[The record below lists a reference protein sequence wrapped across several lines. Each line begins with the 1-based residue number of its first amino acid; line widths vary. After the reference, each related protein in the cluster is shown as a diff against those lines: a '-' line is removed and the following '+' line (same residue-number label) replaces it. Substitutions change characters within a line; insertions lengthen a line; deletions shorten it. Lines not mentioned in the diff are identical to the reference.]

1 MLLSCLSAIELCLR
15 AQGSTAVSRSILSI
29 ISLESGFNEISR
41 RRFAIYKWYAV
52 GMLRAVYT
60 SREDIVLNTILAV
73 VSHIEVSG
81 GVISKL
87 LFWSREKEKLRGKYP
102 EVKLKVH
109 HHNSTPAARLCLWQ
123 IPTWVTFLSFAH
135 GVLRSTSFKPLC
147 RPKNV
152 SFLNEQIALGI
163 LNNPQHHS
171 IKCVICLCRV
181 KTCNEKRARS
191 IFQKT
196 NRRQQPF

>member
-1 MLLSCLSAIELCLR
+1 MTVNDTVTYYRTVTYNIKTKCYYHAYLQLSCASEPK
-15 AQGSTAVSRSILSI
+15 AVRPSSRSIWSI
-29 ISLESGFNEISR
+29 ISLVSGFNEISR

-52 GMLRAVYT
+52 GMLRTVYT

-152 SFLNEQIALGI
+152 SFLNEQIALRI
-163 LNNPQHHS
+163 ITHS
-171 IKCVICLCRV
+171 IIL
-181 KTCNEKRARS
+181 
-191 IFQKT
+191 
-196 NRRQQPF
+196 